1 MGANSWE
8 EKIRIVVAIPGI
20 DGHRRGVELISKA
33 LRDAGMEVIYLGP
46 YQLPEWIADA
56 AIAEDADAIALS
68 TLAGTHKPHFEALM
82 KRLRERN
89 CQDICV
95 FGGGIIPTEDRAF
108 LENLGV
114 TGFYGPGTPLQ
125 TIVNHVRERVLRER
139 KKIRSNGA
147 RLGQGDF

>member
-95 FGGGIIPTEDRAF
+95 FGGGIIPEEGLPTLFEVGIKAIF
-108 LENLGV
+108 P
-114 TGFYGPGTPLQ
+114 PGESIQ
-125 TIVNHVRERVLRER
+125 KAV
-139 KKIRSNGA
+139 
-147 RLGQGDF
+147 D